1 VHRLR
6 RGASPLSLVRD
17 QLTRAA
23 YSYFAMW
30 GWFLYSFGPL
40 VPLLRHEQGTS
51 RAVAGLHGTLLAA
64 GALTSGAVTLPLVR
78 RFGRR
83 SVMLLACGITTV
95 GLALLVIG
103 PGPWATVP
111 AMLVTGLGGAIG
123 LNAVN
128 PVLADHH
135 GDLGAGAIGEA
146 NAVASTA
153 GVVAPLGV
161 GLSVALGLT
170 WRGATLVTV
179 PLLLVVAVLLVRAPP
194 VAAFDP
200 GVSTAEGAKGPPPRA
215 FWLAWGVLVACVGT
229 EFCCTFWSADQLRTH
244 VGLGAGSASAAVSA
258 LLVGMAIGRFSSVP
272 LTARW
277 SVDRLLVATI
287 GLALAG
293 WALMWTAG
301 ALVLALLGLLLLGLG
316 LALQFPLS
324 LVRVMAESGGRPD
337 TANAL
342 ASVGTGLAS
351 GIAPFALGALA
362 DQVGAHDGFLLV
374 PGLLASAAVLLA
386 LVHGARSPAQA
397 LP

>member
-1 VHRLR
+1 
-6 RGASPLSLVRD
+6 
-17 QLTRAA
+17 
-23 YSYFAMW
+23 MW
-30 GWFLYSFGPL
+30 GWFLYSFGPI

-64 GALTSGAVTLPLVR
+64 GALMSGGVTLPLVR

-83 SVMLLACGITTV
+83 RVMLVACAITTT
-95 GLALLVIG
+95 GLALLVLG

-128 PVLADHH
+128 PVLSDHH

-179 PLLLVVAVLLVRAPP
+179 PLLVVVAVLLVRAPA

-200 GVSTAEGAKGPPPRA
+200 GVGSSEGAQGPPPRA
-215 FWLAWGVLVACVGT
+215 FWLAWGVLVACVAT

-277 SVDRLLVATI
+277 SVDRLLVVTI

-293 WALMWTAG
+293 WLLMWTAA

-324 LVRVMAESGGRPD
+324 LVRMMAESGGRPD

-386 LVHGARSPAQA
+386 LVHAARTTTPA